1 MKTFKTFIQ
10 EDDNKTPPFEGPYV
24 KKSSDVVDKSGA
36 KHTAFS
42 RVRHLAKMG
51 LKKAAEKN
59 DKPTTN
65 THCPGCYSTD
75 IKTYSDGEKKC
86 HQCHKTWHVKGMAE
100 VFNDTD
106 TVFLIPAAGHPLSHL
121 RYKTFKDASPLEHE
135 KAIQYHLTGAD
146 RATPRKAAFHDMR
159 AKMHRDWISGKQGMA
174 EEVEQID
181 EISKSTYV
189 SAMQTLSDP
198 GTERGN
204 IHYDEKNKKWLDTKD
219 KLINRAKKYHG
230 KKFSK
235 DLEHVYKTHYDEQV
249 EQIDEKSA
257 AWERSEGKNPEGGL
271 NKKGIDSYRR
281 DHPGSKLSLAVTTKP
296 SKLKKGSKAWNRRK
310 SFCARMGGM
319 KKRLT
324 SSKTA
329 NDPNSRINKSL
340 RKWNC

>member
-36 KHTAFS
+36 KHTASS

-86 HQCHKTWHVKGMAE
+86 HQCHKTWHVK
-100 VFNDTD
+100 
-106 TVFLIPAAGHPLSHL
+106 
-121 RYKTFKDASPLEHE
+121 
-135 KAIQYHLTGAD
+135 
-146 RATPRKAAFHDMR
+146 
-159 AKMHRDWISGKQGMA
+159 GMA